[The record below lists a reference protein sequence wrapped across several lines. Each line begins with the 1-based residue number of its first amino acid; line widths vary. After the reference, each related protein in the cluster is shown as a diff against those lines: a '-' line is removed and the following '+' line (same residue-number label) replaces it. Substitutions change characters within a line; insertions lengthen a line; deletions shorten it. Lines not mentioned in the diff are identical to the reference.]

1 MPRLHLAGALAAAT
15 ALSLMG
21 FSGAAQP
28 PAGHGLVKA
37 PTHART
43 ALHEYED
50 HYAVNNGVKI
60 HYVTEGHGPLVV
72 LVHGFPDYWATWRP
86 LMDTLSAAGYRTAAM
101 DNRGYN
107 LSDKP
112 QGEAAYAMPNLVGDV
127 AAVVAAEGQ
136 KNTIL
141 IGHDWGAAISWQVVF
156 NRPDLVNK
164 LVIMAVPH
172 PAGMAR
178 EMATNKAQQ
187 EGSNYARNFQKEG
200 SEKNLTAEGLAG
212 WVKDPAEKAGYIE
225 AFKRSDFGAMM
236 NYYRAN
242 YPKGVGETA
251 APPAPTPPIHVPV
264 LVIHGM
270 KDTALNAAGH
280 NGTWDHVTADTTILM
295 IPSAGHFVQHDAQDL
310 VDRTVK
316 DWLNERR

>member
-1 MPRLHLAGALAAAT
+1 MRSLLIAGALMAAA
-15 ALSLMG
+15 AVLPLD
-21 FSGAAQP
+21 AAAAP
-28 PAGHGLVKA
+28 KA
-37 PTHART
+37 AHTHAA
-43 ALHEYED
+43 ALKLED
-50 HYAVNNGVKI
+50 HYATNKGVKI
-60 HYVTEGHGPLVV
+60 HYVAEGHGPLVV
-72 LVHGFPDYWATWRP
+72 MVHGFPDYWATWKP
-86 LMDTLSAAGYRTAAM
+86 LMATLAADGYRAVAM

-127 AAVVAAEGQ
+127 AAVVSAEGQ
-136 KNTIL
+136 KDTIL
-141 IGHDWGAAISWQVVF
+141 IGHDWGASIAWNTTF
-156 NRPDLVNK
+156 ARPEIVNK
-164 LVIMAVPH
+164 LIIMAVPH

-187 EGSNYARNFQKEG
+187 AGSNYARNFQKEG

-212 WVKDPAEKAGYIE
+212 WVKDPKEKPGYVE

-251 APPAPTPPIHVPV
+251 APPPQTPPVNVPV

-280 NGTWDHVTADTTILM
+280 NGTWDHVTKDTTILM
-295 IPSAGHFVQHDAQDL
+295 VPTAGHFVQHDAEAL
-310 VDRTVK
+310 VNRTVK
-316 DWLNERR
+316 DWLDARR

>member
-1 MPRLHLAGALAAAT
+1 MRNLLLAGAIALAAALPFT
-15 ALSLMG
+15 AT
-21 FSGAAQP
+21 AATAHKARAAHTA
-28 PAGHGLVKA
+28 PAA
-37 PTHART
+37 M
-43 ALHEYED
+43 YED
-50 HYAVNNGVKI
+50 HYAQNGAVKI
-60 HYVTEGHGPLVV
+60 HYVTEGKGPLVV
-72 LVHGFPDYWATWRP
+72 MVHGFPDYWATWKP
-86 LMDTLSAAGYRTAAM
+86 LMATLSAAGYRVAAM

-141 IGHDWGAAISWQVVF
+141 IGHDWGASIAWNTTF
-156 NRPDLVNK
+156 ARPDLVNK

-187 EGSNYARNFQKEG
+187 AGSNYARNFQKEG

-212 WVKDPAEKAGYIE
+212 WVKDPVEKAAYIE

-242 YPKGVGETA
+242 YPKGVGDSA
-251 APPAPTPPIHVPV
+251 APPPQTPLVTVPV

-295 IPSAGHFVQHDAQDL
+295 IPTAGHFVQHDAQDL

-316 DWLNERR
+316 DWLNARR

>member
-1 MPRLHLAGALAAAT
+1 MRRLMFAGALALAMTLSLAT
-15 ALSLMG
+15 APTVAM
-21 FSGAAQP
+21 AA
-28 PAGHGLVKA
+28 AHKA
-37 PTHART
+37 A
-43 ALHEYED
+43 AAAKLED
-50 HYAVNNGVKI
+50 HYAQNGAVKI
-60 HYVTEGHGPLVV
+60 HYVTEGKGPLVV
-72 LVHGFPDYWATWRP
+72 LVHGFPDYWATWKP
-86 LMDTLSAAGYRTAAM
+86 LMATLSAAGYRTAAL

-141 IGHDWGAAISWQVVF
+141 IGHDWGASIAWNTTFQ
-156 NRPDLVNK
+156 RPDLVNK
-164 LVIMAVPH
+164 LIIMAVPH
-172 PAGMAR
+172 PSGLAR

-187 EGSNYARNFQKEG
+187 AGSNYARNFQKEG
-200 SEKNLTAEGLAG
+200 SEKNLTAEGLAN
-212 WVKDPAEKAGYIE
+212 WVKDPKEKAAYIE

-242 YPKGVGETA
+242 YPKGVGDTA
-251 APPAPTPPIHVPV
+251 APPPTTPPVNVPV

-295 IPSAGHFVQHDAQDL
+295 IPTAGHFVQHDAEAL

-316 DWLNERR
+316 DWLDARR